1 MSEKKVSS
9 FEIIR
14 HGSFSWS
21 YVYMVDNKKRDIHG
35 DSLHDLR
42 RKVLSRDLPWDDE
55 NYPEEK
61 IAKTQ
66 YDSIKIEKV
75 PINNSYQEQYNDE
88 TYDYE
93 KSGALSSWTPS
104 MKKWNRDK
112 RDRY

>member
-9 FEIIR
+9 FEIIKQ
-14 HGSFSWS
+14 GNFSWS
-21 YVYMVDNKKRDIHG
+21 YVYILNNKKRDIHG
-35 DSLHDLR
+35 DSIHDLR

-61 IAKTQ
+61 ITKTQ
-66 YDSIKIEKV
+66 YDSMKIKKV
-75 PINNSYQEQYNDE
+75 PIKNSNHDQYNDA

-93 KSGALSSWTPS
+93 KSGRYSDWTPS